1 MTPGEEFDDD
11 ILRLIQ
17 AIKGALAVA
26 AFVATGLLVLYAT
39 YLILGSLI
47 FLIHASLR

>member
-1 MTPGEEFDDD
+1 MTPGEEFDDG

-39 YLILGSLI
+39 YLVLGSLL
-47 FLIHASLR
+47 FLIHVAIR